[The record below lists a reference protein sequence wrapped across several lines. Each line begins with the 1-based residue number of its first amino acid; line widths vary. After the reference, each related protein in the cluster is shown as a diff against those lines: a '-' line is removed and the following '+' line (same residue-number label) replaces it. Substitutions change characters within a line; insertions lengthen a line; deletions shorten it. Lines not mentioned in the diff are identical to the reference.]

1 MFFQILTVSSLVGG
15 ILFVKLRSRPALV
28 SAYSGPIAG
37 HPNLVLRE
45 LRHADFARGFP
56 EILSQLTEVGQASR
70 EQLGKRLD
78 LLQST
83 GNCVV
88 IVIHDTLQDTIIG
101 TASLF
106 IESKFIHSNGKVG
119 HIEDVV
125 VSAEHRGKCLGKA
138 LIDVLTDTA
147 KTNGCYKTIL
157 DCAESRVSFYEKC
170 GMSVKG
176 TQMAVYH
183 EM

>member
-1 MFFQILTVSSLVGG
+1 M
-15 ILFVKLRSRPALV
+15 KRRRRPAVV

-56 EILSQLTEVGQASR
+56 EILSQLTEVGRATR
-70 EQLGKRLD
+70 EQLGHRLD
-78 LLQST
+78 LLQSA

-88 IVIHDTLQDTIIG
+88 IIIHDTLQDSIIG

-125 VSAEHRGKCLGKA
+125 VSVEHRGKSLGKA
-138 LIDVLTDTA
+138 LIDALTDTA
-147 KTNGCYKTIL
+147 KKNGCYKTIL
-157 DCAESRVSFYEKC
+157 DCAESRVSFYQKC

-176 TQMAVYH
+176 MQMAVYH
-183 EM
+183 QM